1 MIMKALGDPTRRAIL
16 NLLRQSDMSAGA
28 IAEHFDLAKATL
40 SGHFEV
46 LKAADLVETTRQG
59 TTIMYS
65 LRVSVLE
72 DAMISLLDGFDLAA
86 SVTRRLVSKEE
97 T

>member
-1 MIMKALGDPTRRAIL
+1 MKALADPTRRAVL

-40 SGHFEV
+40 SGHFDV

-86 SVTRRLVSKEE
+86 SVAHRLVSKEDMQ